1 MPRTKAQPSRRA
13 LRPKAEYHD
22 YYSLVFEAYADDD
35 KVPRKDDS
43 KLKSFDSVCHSD
55 DLVGVLK
62 EGVCFVDC
70 DDQAQSN
77 TLLRILD
84 DCGVS
89 YCFQVTS
96 RGIHVFFNKGKWTKV
111 LRDRSHIIA
120 ACGIELDYKVYSC
133 DCTKLKK
140 TLDDGTVQDRAL
152 KTSPNFNGEL
162 EELPYYLVP
171 VNAKEDFTKLTDC
184 RNETFYIYILSLLR
198 FGLNKEQVKHTIR
211 LINNYVLPNALSE
224 RELNTVLRDESFPD
238 EDAIITFTDKNGKN
252 AKINY
257 KLAAERFSNKFNC
270 CFVDDTLFY
279 KVKDYYEP
287 CSFDFIQRDMYDTF
301 TSPNK
306 RLLEEI
312 CYGISKVAPIKNAS
326 NRTCMPFKNG
336 LYDFDKG
343 VMVEYD
349 KDEFFFNKIP
359 FNYNKDAEPVKIVD
373 DFVNGI
379 SCYKHDV
386 GDLIL
391 EMIGYCLYP
400 NNKLGKMFFLDG
412 ITRNGKSTLFEFI
425 SYCIGQQN
433 ISNLNIQD
441 LAAKY
446 DVKQLDRKLV
456 NIGDDV
462 PLDYIPDSS
471 VIKKLVTGE
480 TVITEE
486 KFKAKESMKFKG
498 KLLFSGNGLPKF
510 SGMGAEAII
519 QRFVIIPMNADFKD
533 DKGDKDLLKKLCT
546 PKAAEYLIS
555 LAMEAIQDVLKTG
568 HFTDTEESKEAL
580 TEYHKDLDS
589 VLRWMDE
596 ITPHIDGRKTSDVLR
611 QFNVYALENGY
622 QEISQTL
629 LTKKLKNYGYKS
641 DSVKIAGKSVRVY
654 KLIN

>member
-1 MPRTKAQPSRRA
+1 MPRTAQPSRRA

-22 YYSLVFEAYADDD
+22 YYNLVFRGYIEDRN
-35 KVPRKDDS
+35 VSRKDDS
-43 KLKSFDSVCHSD
+43 KIKTFNQVCKSD
-55 DLVGVLK
+55 DICGVFLS
-62 EGVCFVDC
+62 GIVMVDV
-70 DDQAQSN
+70 DDGNNANIIQ
-77 TLLRILD
+77 RILD
-84 DCGVS
+84 DYGVS
-89 YCFQVTS
+89 YLFANTT
-96 RGIHVFFNKGKWTKV
+96 RGKHFFFYHGKWSKV
-111 LRDRSHIIA
+111 LRDRSHIVA
-120 ACGIELDYKVYSC
+120 AVGLEVDYKCYSV
-133 DCTKLKK
+133 DCSPLSK
-140 TLDDGTVQDRAL
+140 TLDDGTVQPRPL
-152 KTSPNFNGEL
+152 LTSPNWTGDL
-162 EELPYYLVP
+162 VDLPHFLVP
-171 VNAKEDFTKLTDC
+171 VDAKEDFTKLTDC
-184 RNETFYIYILSLLR
+184 RNETFYIYILKLLR
-198 FGLNKEQVKHTIR
+198 YGLDKEQTKHTIR
-211 LINNYVLPNALSE
+211 LINNYVIPNSLSD
-224 RELNTVLRDESFPD
+224 RELNIVLRDEAFPD
-238 EDAIITFTDKNGKN
+238 EDAIITFTDRNGKN

-326 NRTCMPFKNG
+326 NRTCTPFKNG

-343 VMVEYD
+343 AMVEYD

-359 FNYNKDAEPVKIVD
+359 FNYNKNAEPVKIVD
-373 DFVNGI
+373 DFLNGI

-533 DKGDKDLLKKLCT
+533 GKGDKDLIKKLCT

-629 LTKKLKNYGYKS
+629 LTKKLRNYGYKS